1 MSELKEFAEALLDQI
16 AVETDEEKVIADIS
30 KQINEDTSFT
40 IEFDSLEKI
49 SEELFPKMA
58 EKVNEFTG
66 ITVSTDLKIEYLEL
80 DDFKRLKGK
89 KVFATNDSIEF
100 VNQLFNSVAKNDT
113 DGIIKSIENDAAK
126 FLVYST
132 YVKSYLSKIS
142 TTYGDFLDST
152 IFLNKFILAN

>member
-16 AVETDEEKVIADIS
+16 SVETNEEKVIS
-30 KQINEDTSFT
+30 NLSNQINEDASFT
-40 IEFDSLEKI
+40 MKFEGLETI

-58 EKVNEFTG
+58 EKVNEFTE
-66 ITVSTDLKIEYLEL
+66 IPVSTNLKIEYLGLE
-80 DDFKRLKGK
+80 DFKRLKGK

-100 VNQLFNSVAKNDT
+100 VNQLYNSVAKNDT
-113 DGIIKSIENDAAK
+113 DGIIKSIEKDTAK

-142 TTYGDFLDST
+142 TTYGDFIDST
-152 IFLNKFILAN
+152 IFLN